1 MSAVKELLL
10 DVQNVAKHYIMRRG
24 LMRHRQVVRAV
35 DDVSFSLAR
44 GETLAL
50 VGESGCGK
58 TTTARLILRLID
70 PTAGRIMFEG
80 TDLASLD
87 AAELRDMRRHFQIV
101 FQDPFAS
108 LSPRERVIDIVGEPL
123 QAHGVVKSRAELKDR
138 VVELL
143 ERVGL
148 SASHIDRYPYQ
159 FSGGQRQRLGIARG
173 IALNPKLVVADEPVS
188 ALDVSVQSQVINL
201 LQDLQEK
208 FGIAYLL
215 VAHDL
220 AVVRHIATRVAVMY
234 LGRIVEIADKE
245 SLFTRPHHPYTQALL
260 SAAPVPDPKQRRNRI
275 VLEGDVPSPTR
286 LPSGCRFHPR
296 CPIAQQICREVSPE
310 LESKSDGHAAACHF
324 ARPMP
329 IPAVAA

>member
-1 MSAVKELLL
+1 MTVDAKLLL
-10 DVQNVAKHYIMRRG
+10 DVQHVAKHYIIRRG
-24 LMRHRQVVRAV
+24 LLRDRQVVRAV

-58 TTTARLILRLID
+58 TTTARLIMRLVD
-70 PTAGRIMFEG
+70 PSAGRIMFEG
-80 TDLASLD
+80 VDLASLD
-87 AAELRDMRRHFQIV
+87 ASELRDMRRHFQIV

-148 SASHIDRYPYQ
+148 NASHIDRYPYQ

-220 AVVRHIATRVAVMY
+220 AVVRHIAKRVAVMY

-245 SLFTRPHHPYTQALL
+245 SLFMRPHHPYTQALL

-310 LESKSDGHAAACHF
+310 LDSKADGHAAACHF

-329 IPAVAA
+329 IPVAA

>member
-1 MSAVKELLL
+1 MSADPQILL
-10 DVQNVAKHYIMRRG
+10 DVQNVAKHYITQHG
-24 LMRHRQVVRAV
+24 LLKNRVTVRAV
-35 DDVSFSLAR
+35 DDVSFQLGR
-44 GETLAL
+44 RETLAL

-58 TTTARLILRLID
+58 TTTARLILRLIE
-70 PTAGRIMFEG
+70 PSAGRILFEG
-80 TDLASLD
+80 VDLAALNPS
-87 AAELRDMRRHFQIV
+87 ELREMRRHFQIV

-123 QAHGVVKSRAELKDR
+123 QAHGAVRSRAELKDR

-148 SASHIDRYPYQ
+148 NASHIDRYPYQ

-234 LGRIVEIADKE
+234 LGRIVEVADKE
-245 SLFTRPHHPYTQALL
+245 SLFTNPHHPYTQALL
-260 SAAPVPDPKQRRNRI
+260 SAAPVPDPRRRRSRI

-296 CPIAQQICREVSPE
+296 CPIAQQICREVSPA
-310 LESKSDGHAAACHF
+310 LENKAEGHAAACHF
-324 ARPMP
+324 AKPMP
-329 IPAVAA
+329 IPVAA